1 MSKRNSAGA
10 ANTLFNY
17 FTKTPPANKK
27 FKAND
32 DAGGSPKLDS
42 SVNKEKDKKV
52 EKKKRERQPTPSP
65 EVNNHD
71 SDEEVPI
78 ASKRRKRIRLNPMD
92 SDDSDVENKADNK
105 VEEKEKIS
113 LEKKLQDSFKYEPN
127 QSPKASKAKAKTPS
141 SKGPAAT
148 PSKSEVQEEATLDE
162 GNWTHCKLEWLKPE
176 KIRDAKKRRPDHP
189 DYDPSTL
196 FVPPDFMNEQTP
208 AHRQWWEMKSSHFD
222 CVLFFKVGKF
232 YELYHM
238 DAAVGVNE
246 LGFSYMKGAFAH
258 SGFPESAYSRMAST
272 LVSKGFKVARVEQ
285 TETPDMM
292 QDRCKKMGHSTKWDK
307 VVRREICQV
316 AVRGAQVCGLQ
327 DAGPADAGAS
337 YMMAIAEEEGSS
349 CSQFGVCFL
358 DTSIGIFHLG
368 QFQDDKHSSRL
379 LTTLAHYPPV
389 LVIYDRKSTTPRVSK
404 LLSTHCHSARR
415 EPQSLW
421 PPEKTLKILA
431 EKYYKTNAD
440 GDWPE
445 GIKPY
450 LHEALRLKILAEKYY
465 KTNADGDWPEGIK
478 PYLHEGKG
486 LFSMHCHTAGR
497 EPQDSRYLL
506 RSITRPML
514 TATGRSAGL
523 KPQFLWPPEK
533 TLKIFAEKYSK
544 TNVDG
549 DWPEGIKP
557 YLHEGD
563 ALGLTP
569 AAHCSLAIKALGG
582 CVSYLTDCLL
592 DIQILGMSQFETY
605 APPDVLNKTLSQEE
619 KAENRWEGGNTMV
632 LDAITLRNL
641 RIVQDDGCLYE
652 KLNFC
657 STAMGKR
664 WLYQWVCAPS
674 CSLAVI
680 KERQKAVKCLFE
692 SQELCQEA
700 KNILTTL
707 PDLERLLAKVHA
719 LGNLKRSKHHPDA
732 RAIFYEEKT
741 YSKRKVLDFISVLNG
756 FTAALKLIELFE
768 DVESGLLKRITQFS
782 PSGQF
787 PDYRDTLKFFKEA
800 FNQKE
805 AEKEGRI
812 LPGEGVDQEYDN
824 TLRLIGDIEK
834 ELKEYLSEQE
844 KYFKCRLS
852 YVGSDKKRYQI
863 EVPQGAAS
871 RAGGDYQLEGTRKGY
886 KRFSTAETKDLL
898 ARMIAAEDQ
907 KTTVLK
913 DLSRRIFEK
922 FSSTYDQW
930 ESAVKCISTLDILL
944 SFTEFARQQSGDI
957 CLPEVTFDSNQK
969 PYINITEGRHPC
981 IPIVND
987 FIPNDTKLG
996 VEGAS
1001 LLLLTGPNMGGKS
1014 TLMRQVGLLT
1024 VLAHLGSYVPAQE
1037 CRLSLVDR
1045 IFTRLGASDD
1055 ILSGQS
1061 TFLVEMNETAAI
1073 VKHATTHSLVLL
1085 DELGRGTST
1094 YDGTAI
1100 ASGVCAELA
1109 RRGPRTLFSTHY
1121 HSLVQ
1126 HFAADPGV
1134 LLGHMACMVETDEST
1149 ADNEDHIP
1157 EETITFLYK
1166 LSPGACPKSYGFNA
1180 ARLAGIPKEITRRAH
1195 QVSKNL
1201 EKEATCVRAF
1211 RDLIKMSDVKE
1222 MRQLLASLSI

>member
-1 MSKRNSAGA
+1 MSKRNSVGA

-27 FKAND
+27 VKAND
-32 DAGGSPKLDS
+32 DAGGSPKLDAS
-42 SVNKEKDKKV
+42 INNEKDNKI
-52 EKKKRERQPTPSP
+52 EKKKRERPSPSP

-71 SDEEVPI
+71 SDDEAPI
-78 ASKRRKRIRLNPMD
+78 APKRRKRIRLNPMD

-105 VEEKEKIS
+105 VEEKEKVS

-127 QSPKASKAKAKTPS
+127 QSPKNNKTKAKPAPT

-148 PSKSEVQEEATLDE
+148 PSKPEIQEDSTSDE

-196 FVPPDFMNEQTP
+196 FVPPEFMNEQTP

-327 DAGPADAGAS
+327 DAGPPEAGAS
-337 YMMAIAEEEGSS
+337 YMMAIAEEEETGS
-349 CSQFGVCFL
+349 SQFGVCFL

-368 QFQDDKHSSRL
+368 QFKDDKHSSRL
-379 LTTLAHYPPV
+379 LTTLAHYPPA
-389 LVIYDRKSTTPRVSK
+389 LVIYDRKTTTPRVSR
-404 LLSTHCHSARR
+404 LISTHCHNARR

-445 GIKPY
+445 GIKP
-450 LHEALRLKILAEKYY
+450 
-465 KTNADGDWPEGIK
+465 
-478 PYLHEGKG
+478 
-486 LFSMHCHTAGR
+486 F
-497 EPQDSRYLL
+497 
-506 RSITRPML
+506 
-514 TATGRSAGL
+514 
-523 KPQFLWPPEK
+523 
-533 TLKIFAEKYSK
+533 
-544 TNVDG
+544 
-549 DWPEGIKP
+549 
-557 YLHEGD
+557 LHEGD

-592 DIQILGMSQFETY
+592 DIQILGMSQFESY
-605 APPDVLNKTLSQEE
+605 APPDVLNQTLSQEE
-619 KAENRWEGGNTMV
+619 KDDNRWEGGSTMV

-641 RIVQDDGCLYE
+641 RIVQDEGCLYE

-674 CSLAVI
+674 CSLSVI
-680 KERQKAVKCLFE
+680 KERQEAVKTLFE
-692 SQELCQEA
+692 NQELCQEA
-700 KNILTTL
+700 KNILTSL

-719 LGNLKRSKHHPDA
+719 LGNLKRSKQHPDA

-741 YSKRKVLDFISVLNG
+741 YSKRKVLDFIAVLNG
-756 FTAALKLIELFE
+756 FTAALKLIELFS
-768 DVESGLLKRITQFS
+768 DVESVLLKRITQFK
-782 PSGQF
+782 PDGKF

-800 FNQKE
+800 FNQQE

-812 LPGEGVDQEYDN
+812 LPGEGVDQEYDS
-824 TLRLIGDIEK
+824 TLQLISDIEK
-834 ELKEYLSEQE
+834 ELKQYLSEQE

-871 RAGGDYQLEGTRKGY
+871 KAGPDYHLEGTRKGF

-898 ARMIAAEDQ
+898 ARMMAAEDQ
-907 KTTVLK
+907 KTNVLK

-922 FSSTYDQW
+922 FSSSYDQW
-930 ESAVKCISTLDILL
+930 ETAVKCISTLDILL

-957 CLPEVTFDSNQK
+957 CLPEVTFDKNQK

-996 VEGAS
+996 VDGAS

-1037 CRLSLVDR
+1037 CSLSLVDR

-1073 VKHATTHSLVLL
+1073 VRHASAHSLVLL

-1109 RRGPRTLFSTHY
+1109 ARGPRCVFSTHY

-1126 HFAADPGV
+1126 HFAQHEGV
-1134 LLGHMACMVETDEST
+1134 VLGHMACMVETDEST
-1149 ADNEDHIP
+1149 ADSEGHIP

-1180 ARLAGIPKEITRRAH
+1180 ARLAGVPRDITARAH
-1195 QVSKNL
+1195 TVSRRL
-1201 EKEATCVRAF
+1201 EAEAGRLRAF
-1211 RDLIKMSDVKE
+1211 RDLMKMDDVSN
-1222 MRQLLASLSI
+1222 MRLILSSLSL